1 MSNILDALQR
11 VKQSSD
17 TMSMQV
23 RTPQGDLKPVS
34 GLRNITELSHTMIGE
49 KRLNNIRFA
58 METLLDEGIGGD
70 FVETEIWRGGACIF
84 IRGILKAYDVQDR
97 TAWAADSFE
106 GVPAPSMAQDANF
119 DISKSVLPVLAV
131 PIEEVKEL
139 FQRYG
144 LLDDQIEFLQ
154 GWFKDTLGQ
163 APIEKI
169 AMLRLDGDLYES
181 TMDELAPLYDKV

>member
-1 MSNILDALQR
+1 
-11 VKQSSD
+11 
-17 TMSMQV
+17 
-23 RTPQGDLKPVS
+23 
-34 GLRNITELSHTMIGE
+34 
-49 KRLNNIRFA
+49 
-58 METLLDEGIGGD
+58 ME
-70 FVETEIWRGGACIF
+70 
-84 IRGILKAYDVQDR
+84 DR
-97 TAWAADSFE
+97 TACAANFFE

-131 PIEEVKEL
+131 SIEEVKEL

-169 AMLRLDGDLYES
+169 AMLRLNGDLYES
-181 TMDELAPLYDKV
+181 TMGELAPLYDKV